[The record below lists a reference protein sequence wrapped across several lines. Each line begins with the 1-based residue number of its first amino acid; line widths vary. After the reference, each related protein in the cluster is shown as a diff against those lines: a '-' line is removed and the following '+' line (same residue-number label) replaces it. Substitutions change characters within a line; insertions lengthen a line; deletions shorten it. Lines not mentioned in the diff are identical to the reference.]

1 MTRIFQNP
9 LDSDS
14 DSSDI
19 GTEALTARYSANNG
33 SHQQQQRSNKK
44 HQSKNRPKMTSLES
58 VVAAVA
64 SMHGIPA
71 VPGLSSFYP
80 GLWYPF
86 ANSLQSGVGGAVDG
100 GGTSGDSASSNNG
113 KGGGDEQVVGGNL
126 EQPLDLS
133 AKSSSAS
140 GVDQKNIFK

>member
-1 MTRIFQNP
+1 M
-9 LDSDS
+9 DSDS

-19 GTEALTARYSANNG
+19 GSEALTARYSANNG
-33 SHQQQQRSNKK
+33 NHQQQQRSNNK
-44 HQSKNRPKMTSLES
+44 HLSKNRSKMTSLES

-86 ANSLQSGVGGAVDG
+86 ANSLQSGGAEG

-113 KGGGDEQVVGGNL
+113 KMTSGGGDDHVVGGNL

-133 AKSSSAS
+133 AKSSSTS